1 MLYLA
6 KGGVLIM
13 PKDKKAIFG
22 ENMLRVISSL
32 YDKSINGIPHVSK
45 PVETI
50 AQEYLAKYPDRQ
62 TAAKRMLNVQVAKCA
77 TSGFVT
83 GFGGLI
89 TMPVTI
95 PAELSSVLYVQMRMI
110 ACAAYIGGYNLDDD
124 EVRTFVF
131 ACLAGVSVSEVAK
144 KFGIKLGEK
153 LAKQGI
159 KKIPE
164 KVLLNINQKV
174 GFKLVT
180 KFGEKGLI
188 NFGKMI
194 PVVGA
199 VINGGFDFGE
209 TRIIANRAYKMFI
222 KNNAFSKNS
231 QFVDAVF
238 TDVYEDEDVSFEY
251 DPKTDF

>member
-1 MLYLA
+1 MA
-6 KGGVLIM
+6 
-13 PKDKKAIFG
+13 KDKKIITG
-22 ENMLRVISSL
+22 DNMLKVISSL

-50 AQEYLAKYPDRQ
+50 AQEYLAKYPDKQ
-62 TAAKRMLNVQVAKCA
+62 IAAKRMLNVQVAKCA
-77 TSGFVT
+77 TSGFIT

-95 PAELSSVLYVQMRMI
+95 PAEISSVLYVQMRMI

-124 EVRTFVF
+124 EVRTFVY

-153 LAKQGI
+153 LAEQGI

-199 VINGGFDFGE
+199 VINGGFDLGE
-209 TRIIANRAYKMFI
+209 TKIIANRAYKMFI
-222 KNNAFSKNS
+222 NKKPVSDS
-231 QFVDAVF
+231 SPFVDAVYS
-238 TDVYEDEDVSFEY
+238 DVLEEEEAPFENNSG
-251 DPKTDF
+251 PIFL